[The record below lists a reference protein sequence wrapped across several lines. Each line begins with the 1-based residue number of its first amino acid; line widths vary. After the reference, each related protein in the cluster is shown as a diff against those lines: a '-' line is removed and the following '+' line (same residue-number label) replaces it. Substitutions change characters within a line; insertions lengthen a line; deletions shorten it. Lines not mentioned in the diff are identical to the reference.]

1 MNILDAFNIDVTSLS
16 VLAINL
22 SITVLLLTNV
32 RFISGIIAHVSTLK
46 ELAEK
51 DNPAFGISIAG
62 VALGTTII
70 LTGVIST
77 EISQNLFH
85 QAGKV
90 AAYGVMGIAL
100 MTLTRFIF
108 DKTFMPSFS
117 VRDEIINGNIAAAVL
132 DAGNVIATA
141 VIVRS
146 VMVWVISD
154 RMSDLVLVLM
164 GYIIS
169 QVMLAFAAFYRRK
182 LYNIKLKGSKQN
194 ALKAGNVALSLR
206 FVGYI
211 IGVAFAVTS
220 TFSLLPYYDAGSIF
234 EVVMF
239 WLIGAF
245 FMMLLV
251 SVVSLLADKLI
262 LGGIDVRDE
271 VDNQNNVGIGII
283 QCVVQI
289 SVGLLIATILY

>member
-1 MNILDAFNIDVTSLS
+1 MNILDAFNIDQTSLA

-22 SITVLLLTNV
+22 VITVLLLTNV
-32 RFISGIIAHVSTLK
+32 RFIAGIIAHVSTLR

-77 EISQNLFH
+77 EVSQSLLQ
-85 QAGKV
+85 QAAKV
-90 AAYGVMGIAL
+90 AAYGIMGIAL

-108 DKTFMPSFS
+108 DKTFMPKFS
-117 VRDEIINGNIAAAVL
+117 VRQEILNGNVAAAVL

-141 VIVRS
+141 VIVRA

-164 GYIIS
+164 GYLIS
-169 QVMLAFAAFYRRK
+169 QVMLALAAFYRRK
-182 LYNIKLKGSKQN
+182 LYNIKLKSSKQD
-194 ALKAGNVALSLR
+194 ALKAGNVALALR

-220 TFSLLPYYDAGSIF
+220 TFSLLPYYDAGSLF
-234 EVVMF
+234 EVITF
-239 WLIGAF
+239 WMLGAL
-245 FMMLLV
+245 FMMVLV
-251 SVVSLLADKLI
+251 SVVSLFADKLI

-271 VDNQNNVGIGII
+271 VDNQNNVGIGVI